1 MRNNVYYQTGLS
13 GNCYVKKKESVYY
26 HSEEMENGLIRV
38 IKCDL
43 ENKCMKVRT
52 QSENGEWNELELNNL
67 KEREQV
73 LNSYSDEYIE
83 KVINNLYSSSD
94 TYIIKDLLCELFM
107 EDVPDYVVK
116 KFLEIK
122 ENVQIDE
129 FIDMYKECIGENCFS
144 FLLSF

>member
-1 MRNNVYYQTGLS
+1 MLLMKNKVKTGGFLDS
-13 GNCYVKKKESVYY
+13 
-26 HSEEMENGLIRV
+26 L
-38 IKCDL
+38 
-43 ENKCMKVRT
+43 T
-52 QSENGEWNELELNNL
+52 
-67 KEREQV
+67 EREKI
-73 LNSYSDEYIE
+73 LSSYSDEYIIS
-83 KVINNLYSSSD
+83 VVRNLYSSSD

-122 ENVQIDE
+122 NNISIDE